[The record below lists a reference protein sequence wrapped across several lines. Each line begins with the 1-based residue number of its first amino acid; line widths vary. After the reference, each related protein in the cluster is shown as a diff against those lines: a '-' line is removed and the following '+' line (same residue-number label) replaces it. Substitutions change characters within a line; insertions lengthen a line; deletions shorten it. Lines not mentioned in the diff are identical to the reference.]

1 MSGDETLFE
10 TIGPAPVQKK
20 DLSSTLFHSSNCNSN
35 FKMESPRK
43 REVFAE
49 KEKIE
54 AQVEAGNIEM
64 LRKRLAEEVAEHP
77 LERRDEPSSKSRRKS
92 AKPTK

>member
-1 MSGDETLFE
+1 
-10 TIGPAPVQKK
+10 
-20 DLSSTLFHSSNCNSN
+20 
-35 FKMESPRK
+35 MESPRK

-49 KEKIE
+49 KEQTQV
-54 AQVEAGNIEM
+54 QVENIEM

-77 LERRDEPSSKSRRKS
+77 HERRDEPSSKSRRKS

>member
-1 MSGDETLFE
+1 
-10 TIGPAPVQKK
+10 
-20 DLSSTLFHSSNCNSN
+20 
-35 FKMESPRK
+35 MESPRK

-64 LRKRLAEEVAEHP
+64 LRKRLAEEVAATEHP